1 MRTLK
6 KMEAGVESRARELSD
21 ELDGAVGR
29 INARTFQSLRPTRA
43 TISTMTITASLN
55 VKRVCKD
62 SMVIALSLVDGDGP
76 LTAAKTHKRKR
87 TAVFFN
93 QITLRHG
100 TKSVKVFF
108 NGSMH
113 VTGCT
118 SPMQFADIASA
129 VCGFMADV
137 AGVETVDGTS
147 DVRVTGFDI
156 QMINLN
162 FGAGS
167 QLHLQSL
174 RDRCAAKGYAAS
186 YDSDMYPGLNVKVP
200 VGDKLGDKLG
210 DRHATIL
217 LFKSGKVIVTG
228 AKSASELEEA
238 HALITSV
245 LDEEL
250 TPPETN

>member
-1 MRTLK
+1 MAYIGGLPSASSS

-21 ELDGAVGR
+21 ELDGVVGR

-147 DVRVTGFDI
+147 DVRITGFDI

-174 RDRCAAKGYAAS
+174 RHRCAAHGYAAS

-200 VGDKLGDKLG
+200 VG

-228 AKSASELEEA
+228 AKSARELEEA
-238 HALITSV
+238 HALITAV
-245 LDEEL
+245 LDDEL
-250 TPPETN
+250 AGE

>member
-1 MRTLK
+1 MAGAARTRH
-6 KMEAGVESRARELSD
+6 KMETDVERRARELSHD
-21 ELDGAVGR
+21 LDQVVGR
-29 INARTFQSLRPTRA
+29 INGGTFRRLRPTRA

-76 LTAAKTHKRKR
+76 LTTAKTHKRKR

-100 TKSVKVFF
+100 TKSVKVFY

-129 VCGFMADV
+129 VCAFMANV
-137 AGVETVDGTS
+137 AGVETVDGDS
-147 DVRVTGFDI
+147 NVRVTGFDI

-174 RDRCAAKGYAAS
+174 RDRCAARGYQAS
-186 YDSDMYPGLNVKVP
+186 YDSDMYPGLNIKVP
-200 VGDKLGDKLG
+200 VG

-217 LFKSGKVIVTG
+217 MFKSGKVIITG
-228 AKSASELEEA
+228 AKSARELEEA
-238 HALITSV
+238 HTLITAM
-245 LDEEL
+245 LDDE
-250 TPPETN
+250 